1 MCWKAFYRTVMLV
14 AAFPSVFT
22 LNRQPATIVFR
33 HREEKLGDVVAEE
46 KVTYYTAVQLGLQE

>member
-1 MCWKAFYRTVMLV
+1 MYWEAFYRTVMLV

-22 LNRQPATIVFR
+22 LNRQSATIVFS

-46 KVTYYTAVQLGLQE
+46 KVKK